1 MALLLMFRLLAVVW
15 ILPRRPRRR
24 LPPRRPP
31 RPPRPLR
38 PPHLPRPPRP
48 LRPPRAVS
56 ASTNTPK

>member
-31 RPPRPLR
+31 LRLHLPLR
-38 PPHLPRPPRP
+38 PPR
-48 LRPPRAVS
+48 RPPRAVS